1 MQPGWVKVST
11 PKLCLQYTIPIST
24 IKGVVSPNNVLI
36 QVVSWFFR
44 IEKDQQLDKK
54 ISLHQLKGLE

>member
-24 IKGVVSPNNVLI
+24 IKGVVSPDNVLI
-36 QVVSWFFR
+36 QVVSLGFS
-44 IEKDQQLDKK
+44 ELKKTNNSKK
-54 ISLHQLKGLE
+54 ISPIKGA